1 MYVIDT
7 NVIMRDCFFHKKFE
21 KCLIPLTVIRELD
34 AHKTDQGETG
44 KNVRTFFRMLPELD
58 NVEII
63 YEAYIEAY
71 DMINDEK
78 IMNYAIDRSCI
89 LVTGDRAMLVVARAS
104 GCQVQDASELEDV
117 AESDDLEVT
126 VNLYEV
132 EKLIDDESV
141 IMYKDELVTNDGVSG
156 IKGKN
161 VEQIMAL
168 DALSR
173 PDIELVI
180 LEGVAGTG
188 KTLCAIAAAID
199 QVCSSNKYEGITIAR
214 PTVTMGE
221 ELGFLPGTLE
231 EKLRPFLNPIIDN
244 LRVVTGSKEAAEAL
258 VKSDLIEAESLG
270 HIRGR
275 SISKRFMIIDEAQN
289 CTTHDIKAIL
299 TRAGEGTKIVLVGDP
314 NQIDNPKCNKVDNGI
329 TYVLN
334 KFKDQDIFSYVK
346 LVKGERSRLAELSA
360 ELL

>member
-7 NVIMRDCFFHKKFE
+7 NVIMRDCFFHKKFS
-21 KCLIPLTVIRELD
+21 KCLIPLTVIRELE

-44 KNVRTFFRMLPELD
+44 KNVRTFFGMLPELS

-63 YEAYIEAY
+63 YEAHIEAY
-71 DMINDEK
+71 DMTNDEK
-78 IMNYAIDRSCI
+78 IMQYALEKDYI
-89 LVTGDRAMLVVARAS
+89 LVTGDRAMLVVARAI
-104 GCQVQDASELEDV
+104 GCRVQDASKLEDV
-117 AESDDLEVT
+117 TESDNLEVT
-126 VNLYEV
+126 VNLYDV
-132 EKLIDDESV
+132 EEIDDEIV
-141 IMYKDELVTNDGVSG
+141 IMYKDEVVTNDGVSG

-161 VEQIMAL
+161 TEQIMAL

-173 PDIELVI
+173 PNIELVI

-188 KTLCAIAAAID
+188 KTLLAVAASID
-199 QVCSSNKYEGITIAR
+199 QVCSSNKYEGVTIAR

-231 EKLRPFLNPIIDN
+231 EKLRPFLNPILDN
-244 LRVVTGSKEAAEAL
+244 LRVVTGGKEAAEAL
-258 VKSDLIEAESLG
+258 MKSDLIEAESLG

-275 SISKRFMIIDEAQN
+275 SIAKRFMIIDEAQN
-289 CTTHDIKAIL
+289 CTIHDIKAIL

-334 KFKDQDIFSYVK
+334 KFKDQEVFSYIK

-360 ELL
+360 KLL